1 MGFLRK
7 LILQW
12 DLYKKVPEEFYEST
26 YSGVCLS
33 MTGIALM
40 TLLFAFELS
49 SFLTVT
55 HTTDIIMEHGE
66 NALSHEGVISINF
79 DISFHDLPCQYAS
92 VDVYDI
98 TGTRKHDVSKNIVK
112 TRLDHKGRDLGKIES
127 LAIEPE
133 EHESVATREQNE
145 LEALL
150 SQDLDQN
157 AHSDKL
163 DANSFKSYLTEHKD
177 QLVMVDFFA
186 PWCIWCRRLEP
197 IWENTAKK
205 MMGNHKG
212 SSNPIRLASVDC
224 TKETKLCQDYFV
236 RAYPTIY
243 FFTDGNPKPR
253 EAYHGERT
261 TTALIKR
268 AHQVKAGAQHHADV
282 TKQRLHEEDKK
293 KGEVVSD
300 LGGHEGCNIKGTSF
314 VFCIVHLWTRT
325 YSFKTHTH
333 THTGRLMVKRVP
345 GNFHVQLHSPRYSH
359 DSELVNASHTVNRLN
374 FGDPIGEHRLRQMT
388 SMPEALLDDISS
400 DHLDDKTFISTMK
413 NYTYVHYLKVVSK
426 RYEWENYDEDE
437 VHTYLYSAFSNEHK
451 EDDKYPSVMF
461 QYDLSPMTV
470 LSKYHSQPF
479 YHFITN
485 FCAIIGGVFS
495 IIGIIDRLF
504 QTITSRFN
512 KKIL

>member
-66 NALSHEGVISINF
+66 NALSHEGVITINF

-98 TGTRKHDVSKNIVK
+98 TGTRKHDVNKNIVK

-205 MMGNHKG
+205 MMGKHKG
-212 SSNPIRLASVDC
+212 STNPIRLASVDC
-224 TKETKLCQDYFV
+224 TAETKLCQDYFV

-293 KGEVVSD
+293 KGEIVSD
-300 LGGHEGCNIKGTSF
+300 LGGHEGCNVK
-314 VFCIVHLWTRT
+314 
-325 YSFKTHTH
+325 
-333 THTGRLMVKRVP
+333 GRLMVKRVP

-374 FGDPIGEHRLRQMT
+374 FGDPISEHRLRQMT
-388 SMPEALLDDISS
+388 SMPEALRDDLSS

-504 QTITSRFN
+504 QTVTSRFN